1 MINERLGAA
10 CSLIEIL
17 LFLFVFFAYVT
28 SFIQL
33 VRKVAKNA
41 IVMR

>member
-1 MINERLGAA
+1 MSSNRD
-10 CSLIEIL
+10 SPVL
-17 LFLFVFFAYVT
+17 LCFFAYVT

-41 IVMR
+41 IVMW